1 MKYTAPKSA
10 FFAKALEPA
19 PDRALADA
27 GGRGRRRHRP
37 ALRQDALAEQ
47 LAAVRTG
54 AGITVELHPVSSLGL
69 SGFDTSQ
76 PPRGPDDLL
85 TNVLRSYS

>member
-1 MKYTAPKSA
+1 
-10 FFAKALEPA
+10 
-19 PDRALADA
+19 
-27 GGRGRRRHRP
+27 
-37 ALRQDALAEQ
+37 LRQDALAEQ

-76 PPRGPDDLL
+76 PPRGPG
-85 TNVLRSYS
+85 